1 MKIIIIYSWIKII
14 MGAEVAMVT
23 RVMPSSH
30 DMIIIFVPCTLH
42 GPRLLQNSSRY
53 VHNMKQLPC

>member
-1 MKIIIIYSWIKII
+1 

-30 DMIIIFVPCTLH
+30 DMIILYL
-42 GPRLLQNSSRY
+42 GSAAAANSLRRII
-53 VHNMKQLPC
+53 

>member
-1 MKIIIIYSWIKII
+1 

-30 DMIIIFVPCTLH
+30 DMITIFVPCTL
-42 GPRLLQNSSRY
+42 GLGCYKTVQDTFIII
-53 VHNMKQLPC
+53 